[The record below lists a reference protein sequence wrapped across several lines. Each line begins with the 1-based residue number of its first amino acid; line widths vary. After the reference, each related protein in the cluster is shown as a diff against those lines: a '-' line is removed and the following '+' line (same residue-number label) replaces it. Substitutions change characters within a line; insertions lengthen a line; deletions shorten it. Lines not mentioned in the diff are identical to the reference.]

1 MAKHYNSK
9 AKHMNFQVRDLIL
22 RKVTGAAKDPSQGK
36 LGPNREGHY
45 MITSW
50 QRKGTYHL
58 ETLNG
63 QKLHYPW
70 NIEHLKK
77 YYQ

>member
-45 MITSW
+45 MITS
-50 QRKGTYHL
+50 
-58 ETLNG
+58 
-63 QKLHYPW
+63 
-70 NIEHLKK
+70 
-77 YYQ
+77 